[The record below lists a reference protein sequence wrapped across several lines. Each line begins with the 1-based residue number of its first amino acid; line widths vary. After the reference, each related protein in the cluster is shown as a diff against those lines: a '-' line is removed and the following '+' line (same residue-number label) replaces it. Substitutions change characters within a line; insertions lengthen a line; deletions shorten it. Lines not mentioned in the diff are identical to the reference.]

1 MSLPP
6 GARLGPYEILGPLGA
21 GGMGEVYRAKDTRL
35 GRDVAVKILPAHA
48 SQNAQARERFEREA
62 RAISSLNHTHICTLY
77 DVGREGDA
85 DYFVMELLE
94 GETLASRLTRGPLK
108 LDEALK
114 IAAQIADALAAAHK
128 KGVVHRDLKP
138 GNVSLTKVGAK
149 VLDFGVAKRR
159 DEAISETATRTTP
172 LTGQGSMIG
181 TVQYMAPEQ
190 LEGKEVDHRADL
202 FAFGAVLYEM
212 LTGKRAFDG
221 QSQASVIAAILERE
235 PRPVSELLPTTPAAL
250 DRVVKRC
257 LTKVPD
263 QRWDSAADLAGEL
276 RWIAEGGATSTA
288 SHATSSSPMRS
299 MAVWMCLVGAVVL
312 LAAGI
317 ATGMILRRGNTTSAA
332 VPMRLT
338 IVPQAGVTPRGSIVD
353 IAAFTISP
361 DGRYVT
367 LSAND
372 ADGHTMLWLRPL
384 DALEAKPL
392 AGTEN
397 GECPFWSPDS
407 ASIAFFSERKLK
419 KIDIGGGPAVTL
431 VDVEGGARS
440 GSWSRDGVILYA
452 PSARSGILRIS
463 ATGGSPVPVTKL
475 DPSKSETT
483 HRWVR
488 FLPDGKHFLYTA
500 AGHGQNVES
509 ELNAVYVAS
518 LDDPTPKLILRTSSQ
533 AIYAAGHLL
542 YMRGGSLV
550 AQPFDPGRLA
560 VSGEARV
567 VTESVLYA
575 LTMFRGAFDVSDV
588 GSLFYARATNSKSR
602 LFWQELGGK
611 TSGPITDPM
620 QFLWF
625 DVSPDE
631 THIAAGIIDKRTQ
644 SPDIW
649 LFDTA
654 SGTGVPFAA
663 DPTLFEI
670 GPVWSP
676 DGTRIAFEEGSKE
689 AEIAVKPVAGGR
701 AVILFESS
709 DAELV
714 PRSWSPDGLSVLFD
728 RSPQN
733 VDTRKRESWI
743 VSTRGDPAP
752 HKLIPGD
759 SDVFGAQISPDGRWI
774 LFTSDES
781 GRNELCLQAFPPAG
795 PRYVVSKGGV
805 EGTGDWIRD
814 GREIIYIGPD
824 KKAHT
829 VAVDIRHGTPVLGT
843 PVERGDLATSGVT
856 NWDISRRGRA
866 VVAIHEKEDITTPF
880 TLLTNW
886 TAALK

>member
-35 GRDVAVKILPAHA
+35 DRDVAVKILPAHA
-48 SQNAQARERFEREA
+48 SQKAEARERFEREA
-62 RAISSLNHTHICTLY
+62 RAISSLNHPHICTLY

-128 KGVVHRDLKP
+128 KGIVHRDLKP
-138 GNVSLTKVGAK
+138 GNVSLTKAGAK

-212 LTGKRAFDG
+212 LTGKRAFEG

-257 LTKVPD
+257 LTKNPD
-263 QRWDSAADLAGEL
+263 QRWDSAVDLAGEL
-276 RWIAEGGATSTA
+276 RWIAEGGATSAASNATA
-288 SHATSSSPMRS
+288 SSPMRS
-299 MAVWMCLVGAVVL
+299 MATWMWLVGAFML

-332 VPMRLT
+332 ALMRLT
-338 IVPQAGVTPRGSIVD
+338 IVPQAGVTPSGSIVD

-407 ASIAFFSERKLK
+407 ASIAFFAERKLK
-419 KIDIGGGPAVTL
+419 KIDIDGGPAVTL

-452 PSARSGILRIS
+452 PSARSGIFRIS
-463 ATGGSPVPVTKL
+463 ATGGTPVPVTKL

-567 VTESVLYA
+567 VTESVRYA

-588 GSLFYARATNSKSR
+588 GSLFYARATNSNSR

-611 TSGPITDPM
+611 TSGPITDPTR
-620 QFLWF
+620 FLWF

-649 LFDTA
+649 VYDTA

-676 DGTRIAFEEGSKE
+676 DGTRIAFEEGSKH

-714 PRSWSPDGLSVLFD
+714 PRSWSPDGVSVLFD

-759 SDVFGAQISPDGRWI
+759 ADVFGAQISPDGRFI
-774 LFTSDES
+774 LYTSDES
-781 GRNELCLQAFPPAG
+781 GRNELYLQAFPPAG
-795 PRYVVSKGGV
+795 PRYMVSKGGV

-824 KKAHT
+824 KKAHS
-829 VAVDIRHGTPVLGT
+829 VAVDMKHGAPVLGT

-866 VVAIHEKEDITTPF
+866 VVAIHEREDITTPF

-886 TAALK
+886 TAELK